1 MSILSVYD
9 MVPREKLALNGVF
22 ISAAIAT
29 ATLSGPLLAG
39 AITLRSTWR
48 WIFYLNAPAGALAI
62 GLLLVGIPSGFGT
75 SSRKG
80 GRREKFSW
88 RSLGRLD
95 YVGAILLLAAS
106 LLLVTALQQTALDF
120 AWSSPAI
127 ITMLV
132 LSGLSWIAFFA
143 WEWHVTARADDSNTT
158 ITMSESENQVEPI
171 FPWRFLRSRPWVGM
185 LLITFGVG
193 GPFNVAI
200 VYLPQRL
207 QAVSSF
213 SVLDAGVRV
222 IPFAV
227 SGALS
232 SALANFICSRAK
244 VPPLYFLLFG
254 SGLTTLGNALLS
266 TLPVDSTS
274 FPGEGYA
281 YMAITAAGIGA
292 TFGILVLATPFM
304 VEARDLAVATGATI
318 QFRALGGAIGVSI
331 AGNILNSQL
340 RDHLLDGRVLSP
352 DDLAA
357 LLVNT
362 NVIYRLDAGQQT
374 VVRNVFSGA
383 YRLQFRAML
392 AFSGAQ
398 ILASLL
404 LIKRGRQIRAA

>member
-22 ISAAIAT
+22 ISAAIAL

-48 WIFYLNAPAGALAI
+48 WVFYLNAPAGALAI
-62 GLLLVGIPSGFGT
+62 GLLLIGIPSGFGT

-80 GRREKFSW
+80 GRRERFSW

-95 YVGAILLLAAS
+95 FVGAILLLAAS

-127 ITMLV
+127 IVMLV

-143 WEWHVTARADDSNTT
+143 WEWHVTAKADTSDSA
-158 ITMSESENQVEPI
+158 NQVEPI

-185 LLITFGVG
+185 LLTTFVVG
-193 GPFNVAI
+193 APFNVA
-200 VYLPQRL
+200 VVSLPQRL
-207 QAVSSF
+207 QAVSSM
-213 SVLDAGVRV
+213 SVLDAGVRL
-222 IPFAV
+222 IPFSV

-232 SALANFICSRAK
+232 SALANLICSRAK
-244 VPPLYFLLFG
+244 VPPLYFLIFG
-254 SGLTTLGNALLS
+254 SALTTLGNALLS

-281 YMAITAAGIGA
+281 YMVITAAGIGT

-304 VEARDLAVATGATI
+304 VEARDLAVATGAII
-318 QFRALGGAIGVSI
+318 QFRFLGGAIGVSI

-340 RDHLLDGRVLSP
+340 RHHLDSVLSA

-362 NVIYRLDAGQQT
+362 DVIGRLDAGQQT
-374 VVRNVFSGA
+374 VVRNVFSSA
-383 YRLQFRAML
+383 YRLQFRSML
-392 AFSGAQ
+392 AFAGAQ
-398 ILASLL
+398 VLASLL
-404 LIKRGRQIRAA
+404 LIRRGRQIRAA